1 MKRFLCLISV
11 FALLLCAA
19 SCAGS
24 EDKQNDGPFY
34 EEFPTGDEIF
44 TVILEKNPQATITM
58 SDGSKI
64 VIELSYDSAPNT
76 VSSFIAY
83 ANADIYNE
91 LVFAR
96 AMINYKN
103 ENFCINTGLADG
115 IYVAPFYTLG
125 EIENNPITH
134 SRGVITMNPT
144 ESGNLSGLFSIM
156 TKDTA
161 YYDGQCAPFGKIIEG
176 MDVVDKIVS
185 MEKDEDGKI
194 VEPLKITSVEIEMF
208 DQEIP
213 DPTIIRND

>member
-1 MKRFLCLISV
+1 MKRFLCIIFV
-11 FALLLCAA
+11 FALLLCTAA
-19 SCAGS
+19 CAGS
-24 EDKQNDGPFY
+24 DGDKNDGPFY

-83 ANADIYNE
+83 ANADVYND

-96 AMINYKN
+96 AKSDYNN
-103 ENFCINTGLADG
+103 VNFILNTGLAEG
-115 IYVAPFYTLG
+115 TYEAPFYTLG

-144 ESGNLSGLFSIM
+144 EAGNLSGLFSIV
-156 TKDTA
+156 TKDKA
-161 YYDGQCAPFGKIIEG
+161 YFDGQCAPFGKVIEG
-176 MDVVDKIVS
+176 MDVVDKIAA

-194 VEPLKITSVEIEMF
+194 IDPLKITSVEIEMF